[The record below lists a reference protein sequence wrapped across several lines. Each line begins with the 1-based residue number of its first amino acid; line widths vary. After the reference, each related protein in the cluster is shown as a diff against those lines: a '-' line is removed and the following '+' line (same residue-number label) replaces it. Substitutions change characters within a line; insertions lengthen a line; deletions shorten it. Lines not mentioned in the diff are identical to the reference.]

1 MRALTYV
8 DIDRVEMADAPLPT
22 VEEPTDV
29 VLRVTTTAICG
40 SDLHVLRGR
49 VPGVLPGTTL
59 GHEFTGVVEE
69 VGSAVTKLKPGD
81 RVLAYFNIPC
91 GKCWFCQHRLF
102 SRCPDA
108 RTVGY
113 GMFAGD
119 LQGAQAE
126 YVRVPNADLCLR
138 VIEDGVADETVLFAG
153 DIFTTGYDC
162 AVEGQI
168 HEGDTVVVQGCG
180 PVGLMAVQAARSFRP
195 SAIYAVDTLSQRLE
209 IAQSFGA
216 IPVDASEVHA
226 PSHIQDLT
234 GGRGAEVALECV
246 GARPALI
253 DAINSVRAGG
263 RVSVIGL
270 YSDPGMEMPLTT
282 TFLKGIDIKFC
293 GTANIVGRWDD
304 ALALITSGAADPAS
318 IISHRMSLDDAVRGY
333 ELFANREA
341 LKVVLDSLTARRR
354 CCASVPGDEL
364 EPSIHGFTD
373 RCLNQL
379 GYPGGGLG

>member
-8 DIDRVEMADAPLPT
+8 DIDRVEMADMPVPII
-22 VEEPTDV
+22 EEPTDV

-69 VGSAVTKLKPGD
+69 VGSAVTTVKAGD
-81 RVLAYFNIPC
+81 RVLASFNIPC
-91 GKCWFCQHRLF
+91 GRCWFCQQRLF

-119 LQGAQAE
+119 LQGAQAD

-138 VIEDGVADETVLFAG
+138 IIDDGVSDETVLFAG

-180 PVGLMAVQAARSFRP
+180 PVGLMAIQAARTFGP
-195 SAIYAVDTLSQRLE
+195 SAIYAVDTVSQRLE
-209 IAQSFGA
+209 VAQSFGA
-216 IPVDASEVHA
+216 IPVDASTVHA
-226 PSHIQDLT
+226 PSHIQDHT

-253 DAINSVRAGG
+253 DAIDSVRAGG
-263 RVSVIGL
+263 RVSVIGI

-293 GTANIVGRWDD
+293 GTANIVGRWDE

-318 IISHRMSLDDAVRGY
+318 IISHRMKLDDAVRGY

-341 LKVVLDSLTARRR
+341 LKVVLT
-354 CCASVPGDEL
+354 P
-364 EPSIHGFTD
+364 
-373 RCLNQL
+373 
-379 GYPGGGLG
+379 